1 MRSENNFKT
10 LFVVRKLSSSKVTER
25 ERKKEKSLNRRSAIS
40 RGKMGG
46 YR

>member
-25 ERKKEKSLNRRSAIS
+25 EKERKKLKSKVSYFERQNGRI
-40 RGKMGG
+40 
-46 YR
+46 